1 MLVRLSYDRRVALFP
16 SLAASWPI
24 SFLGGREKQ
33 ARVADRRA
41 SYAIF
46 STYVD
51 EETNFYLKRR
61 TPFGDPRAASL
72 RSTRANPFAV
82 LPARVLLLSRRVD
95 VLLIY
100 SSRPSPDTRACY
112 RSPRSPWS
120 KHRAVR
126 SMDGSCP
133 DREIRVED
141 LDMWRSKS
149 GRERRGGT

>member
-1 MLVRLSYDRRVALFP
+1 MLVRFSYDRRVALFP

-24 SFLGGREKQ
+24 PFLGGREKQ

-82 LPARVLLLSRRVD
+82 LPVRVLLLSRRGCSFNLFQPAESGHASETS
-95 VLLIY
+95 VL
-100 SSRPSPDTRACY
+100 SFA
-112 RSPRSPWS
+112 
-120 KHRAVR
+120 
-126 SMDGSCP
+126 
-133 DREIRVED
+133 
-141 LDMWRSKS
+141 SKS
-149 GRERRGGT
+149 MVQPSSGSFDGWLVSRSRNTRRRPRYAEV

>member
-51 EETNFYLKRR
+51 EETNFYLKKTHAVRR
-61 TPFGDPRAASL
+61 SARRVASFYPRKSL
-72 RSTRANPFAV
+72 RGSTCSRSSSFASRGCSFNLFQPAESGHASV
-82 LPARVLLLSRRVD
+82 LSFA
-95 VLLIY
+95 
-100 SSRPSPDTRACY
+100 
-112 RSPRSPWS
+112 
-120 KHRAVR
+120 
-126 SMDGSCP
+126 
-133 DREIRVED
+133 
-141 LDMWRSKS
+141 SKS
-149 GRERRGGT
+149 MVQASSGSFDGWLVSRSRNTRRRPRYAEV